1 MITASK
7 RFVLLAFTALCV
19 LPAATVHAQS
29 TQSVAK
35 TAYENSAGEA
45 VIVTGT
51 RETGKKARESLNP
64 IDVISARELA
74 RTGQTNV
81 RDALMQLLPSVN
93 HQTQGTTVGALTDSI
108 NLRGLSPNQTLILV
122 NGKRRHTTTNIQTD
136 AGPFRGS
143 TPVDIDMI
151 PMSMIDHIEV
161 LRDGASAQYGSD
173 AVAGVVNI
181 ILKSDDHGGTL
192 SNEAGAYSAGDG
204 FTENLNIDHG
214 FALGSR
220 GWLHAGLSYQH
231 RERTDRTG
239 VDTRTGLLDSHW
251 IGDPLS
257 DRISAAINAGY
268 HVTSGIE
275 AYTTLTY
282 AHRNA
287 STFQIYR
294 LPSTLPTVYPNGFS
308 PILGI
313 TENDYAATLGLRGGN
328 FLGWNWDLSSTY
340 GGDRTNIGM
349 QQSANTGIYAATGAT
364 DTSFHLTDSA
374 STQLTNDFDLKRS
387 FRPSFWAFPVNVAL
401 GAEQRFETYSIGS
414 GSYQSYTL
422 GGSQA
427 VPGVQPQSAGT
438 HSRVVY
444 GVYGDVST
452 HLTRQLQ
459 VDMAGRFEHYTDFGN
474 TEAGKVAARYDITKW
489 FGIRGT
495 INNSIRAPTLAEEY
509 HTSATVTT
517 TGATGELAPS
527 SPGAKLLGAN
537 DLKPE
542 RSTNVTAGF
551 VLHPLHNLDI
561 AVDAYQLD
569 IRDRIMDGGTYSGAM
584 AVAAF
589 EANGRSLPT
598 NVSLSGISA
607 SYLTNAASTRT
618 RGVDI
623 TGNYRIDL
631 GQNGRLALDVALN
644 LNETSIR
651 HTGTNA
657 LGRSLLNLQQIAYLT
672 TDAPRNVLIFG
683 GNWTKGRWNIN
694 LHEMRYGHIFDQMTI
709 QQGANAYSTSVFAPY
724 TAHARFITN
733 LAVSYSPADRWTVTA
748 GANNLFNTYPTR
760 VPYAATYY
768 GQAKYDRYGQQIG
781 FNGGF
786 YYMNISYRF

>member
-1 MITASK
+1 MTPRRVA
-7 RFVLLAFTALCV
+7 LLTFTALSALSSTAV
-19 LPAATVHAQS
+19 AQS
-29 TQSVAK
+29 V
-35 TAYENSAGEA
+35 NSNVTERGVQASGDEA

-51 RETGKKARESLNP
+51 RESGKRARDSLNP
-64 IDVISARELA
+64 IDVISSRELL

-81 RDALMQLLPSVN
+81 RDALMQLLPSVS

-143 TPVDIDMI
+143 TPVDIDLI
-151 PMSMIDHIEV
+151 PISMIDHIEV

-181 ILKSDDHGGTL
+181 ILKSSDHGGTA
-192 SNEAGAYSAGDG
+192 SDEAGAYGEGDG
-204 FTENLNIDHG
+204 FTNNFNIDHG
-214 FALGSR
+214 FSLGSR
-220 GWLHAGLSYQH
+220 GWLHAGLSYLH
-231 RERTDRTG
+231 RDRTDRTS
-239 VDTRTGLLDSHW
+239 VDARTGLYDSHW
-251 IGDPLS
+251 IGDPET
-257 DRISAAINAGY
+257 DRIAAAITGAY
-268 HVTSGIE
+268 SLTRGIE

-282 AHRNA
+282 AHRTA
-287 STFQIYR
+287 DTFQIFR
-294 LPSTLPTVYPNGFS
+294 LPSTLPTLYPNGFS
-308 PILGI
+308 PMLGI

-328 FLGWNWDLSSTY
+328 LGGWDWDLSSTY

-349 QQSANTGIYAATGAT
+349 TNSANLNIYQATGAT
-364 DTSFHLTDSA
+364 DTSFHLSDSA
-374 STQLTNDFDLKRS
+374 ATQLTNNFDVKRA
-387 FRPSFWAFPVNVAL
+387 FKPSFWAFPINVAL
-401 GAEQRFETYSIGS
+401 GAEQRFETYSIGQ
-414 GSYQSYTL
+414 GSYESYAM

-427 VPGVQPQSAGT
+427 VVGVQPQSAGT

-452 HLTRQLQ
+452 KLTSKLQ
-459 VDMAGRFEHYTDFGN
+459 VDLAGRFEHYTDFGN
-474 TEAGKVAARYDITKW
+474 TEAGKIAARYDFNKY

-495 INNSIRAPTLAEEY
+495 VNNSIRAPTLAEEY

-517 TGATGELAPS
+517 TGATGELPPN
-527 SPGAKLLGAN
+527 SPGARLLGASA
-537 DLKPE
+537 LKPE

-551 VLHPLHNLDI
+551 VLHPLHDFDI

-569 IRDRIMDGGTYSGAM
+569 IRDRILDGGTYSGAM
-584 AVAAF
+584 AIAAY
-589 EANGRSLPT
+589 EANGRTLPS
-598 NVSLSGISA
+598 NVALSGVSA
-607 SYLTNAASTRT
+607 SYLTNGASTRT

-631 GQNGRLALDVALN
+631 KSHGRLVVDAALN

-651 HTGTNA
+651 HIGTNT
-657 LGRSLLNLQQIAYLT
+657 LGRSLLNAQQVAYLT

-683 GNWTKGRWNIN
+683 GTWTQGRWSVS

-709 QQGANAYSTSVFAPY
+709 QQGTNAYSTSVFAPY
-724 TAHARFITN
+724 TLHPRFITN
-733 LAVSYSPADRWTVTA
+733 LSVSYSPAERWTVTV
-748 GANNLFNTYPTR
+748 GANNLFNTYPNH

-768 GQAKYDRYGQQIG
+768 NQTHYDRYAQQIG

-786 YYMNISYRF
+786 YYSNVSYRF